1 MYSIYSD
8 TVRSNEFACLPQ
20 AGSSEKR
27 LKNECLELK
36 EVAMELTSR
45 QREIF
50 NFIRTFIKERGY
62 PPSVREIGER
72 FNIYPRAAFDH
83 LKALERKGY
92 LKRRGSVSRGLE
104 ILVFQ
109 GYESHGSYQRGG
121 PYGEHLKK
129 EGRLLSR
136 EIPVLGRVAAGKPTL
151 AVEHVEGTIPLPTEW
166 VKGKEVFLLKVKG
179 DSMSPYILPDD
190 YVVVRSQPLAE
201 NGDVVVTLVGEEAT
215 VKRFFKKGRKIE
227 LRPDNERRETI
238 QIEEGSGEVQI
249 LGKVIGV
256 FRKC

>member
-1 MYSIYSD
+1 
-8 TVRSNEFACLPQ
+8 
-20 AGSSEKR
+20 
-27 LKNECLELK
+27 
-36 EVAMELTSR
+36 MELTPR

-50 NFIRTFIKERGY
+50 NFVRGFIKERSY
-62 PPSVREIGER
+62 PPSVREIGEH

-92 LKRRGSVSRGLE
+92 LKRRSSMSRGIE

-109 GYESHGSYQRGG
+109 EHEPYGSYQGG
-121 PYGEHLKK
+121 EPYQKHPRK
-129 EGRLLSR
+129 EGRPLIR

-151 AVEHVEGTIPLPTEW
+151 AVEHVEGSLPLPAEW

-190 YVVVRSQPLAE
+190 YVVVRSQPAAE
-201 NGDVVVTLVGEEAT
+201 NGDVVVTLMGEEAT
-215 VKRFFKKGRKIE
+215 VKRFFKKGRRVE
-227 LRPDNERRETI
+227 LKPDNERWETI
-238 QIEEGSGEVQI
+238 QIEEGSGEIQI

>member
-1 MYSIYSD
+1 
-8 TVRSNEFACLPQ
+8 
-20 AGSSEKR
+20 
-27 LKNECLELK
+27 
-36 EVAMELTSR
+36 MELTPR
-45 QREIF
+45 QKEIF
-50 NFIRTFIKERGY
+50 DFIKGFIKEKGY
-62 PPSVREIGER
+62 PPSVREIGEH
-72 FNIYPRAAFDH
+72 FHIYPRAAFDH

-92 LKRRGSVSRGLE
+92 LKRRGSMSRGLE
-104 ILVFQ
+104 ILVFP
-109 GYESHGSYQRGG
+109 GHELHGSLQRDR
-121 PYGEHLKK
+121 PYGEPLGK
-129 EGRLLSR
+129 EGKPSIR

-151 AVEHVEGTIPLPTEW
+151 AIEHLEGTILLPTEW

-179 DSMSPYILPDD
+179 DSMSPYIFPDD

-215 VKRFFKKGRKIE
+215 VKRFFKRGRRIE
-227 LRPDNERRETI
+227 LKPDNERWETI

>member
-1 MYSIYSD
+1 
-8 TVRSNEFACLPQ
+8 
-20 AGSSEKR
+20 
-27 LKNECLELK
+27 
-36 EVAMELTSR
+36 MELTSR

-92 LKRRGSVSRGLE
+92 LKRRGSMSRGLE

-109 GYESHGSYQRGG
+109 EGESYGSSQRHER
-121 PYGEHLKK
+121 YSSFK
-129 EGRLLSR
+129 EGKLPIR

-190 YVVVRSQPLAE
+190 YVLVRSQPSAE
-201 NGDVVVTLVGEEAT
+201 NGDVVVILVGEEAT

-227 LRPDNERRETI
+227 LKPDNERWETI
-238 QIEEGSGEVQI
+238 QIEEGSGEVQVI
-249 LGKVIGV
+249 GKVIGV